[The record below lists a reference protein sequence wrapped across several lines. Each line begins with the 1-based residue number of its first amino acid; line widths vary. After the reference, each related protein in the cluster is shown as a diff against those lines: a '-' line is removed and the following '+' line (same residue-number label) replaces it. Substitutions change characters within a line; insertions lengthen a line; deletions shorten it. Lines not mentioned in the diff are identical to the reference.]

1 MRPRQIF
8 AKARREKRKNL
19 LESEARSVLEN
30 YKIPIPKWKVV
41 KSAKEAG
48 EFAEKIGYPVSLKIV
63 SKDIVHKTD
72 VGGVFV
78 FLDNKKSVED
88 SFNQIMKNVKNHA
101 PKAKIE
107 GVIESRMIDQSHPV
121 IVGGT
126 KDSIFGPTIM
136 FGHGDV
142 FVELLDDVSFRVL
155 PIDKKEAEEM
165 MKETKIYQILK
176 GYRGHPVDHNA
187 VVDILL
193 KTAKLLEQNPEIKE
207 LDMNPI
213 FVLKKGAYAVDA
225 RIILE

>member
-1 MRPRQIF
+1 MNPKQIF

-19 LESEARSVLEN
+19 LEPEARLVLEH
-30 YKIPIPKWKVV
+30 YKIPLPKWKVV
-41 KSAKEAG
+41 RSSKEAG

-78 FLDNKKSVED
+78 FLDNRKSVED
-88 SFNQIMKNVKNHA
+88 AFVHIMKNVKKHA

-107 GVIESRMIDQSHPV
+107 GVIESQMIDQSHPV
-121 IVGGT
+121 IVGGL
-126 KDSIFGPTIM
+126 KDSVFGTTIM
-136 FGHGDV
+136 FGHGDIYV
-142 FVELLDDVSFRVL
+142 RLLDDVAFRVL
-155 PIDKKEAEEM
+155 PIDRKEAEEM
-165 MKETKIYQILK
+165 MKETKVYQILK

-187 VVDILL
+187 VVEILM
-193 KTAKLLEQNPEIKE
+193 KTAKLLEQNSEIKE

-213 FVLKKGAYAVDA
+213 FVLRKGAYAVDA